1 MYRFALIAVFYRNN
15 TCHVAVNNRCSLL
28 TRVNQLYIHVHVCS
42 KRSYVHLLETFY
54 LCCTGRLV
62 IDPLRHLGAGAG
74 AGAVRQAGSIHC
86 QRRGQGTRHIQS
98 PHTPRSQHKGPTAI
112 NTLLSSIAVLLCAI
126 IIYYVWGFTA
136 VLYCCWCLK
145 CQVSYCTADAWAQS
159 LYIATTTCRPVC

>member
-1 MYRFALIAVFYRNN
+1 MSTSYTYMYMYMY
-15 TCHVAVNNRCSLL
+15 VANARTLARKVLFPC
-28 TRVNQLYIHVHVCS
+28 
-42 KRSYVHLLETFY
+42 F
-54 LCCTGRLV
+54 TGRLV
-62 IDPLRHLGAGAG
+62 VDPLRHLGSGAG
-74 AGAVRQAGSIHC
+74 AGAVRQTGSIHC